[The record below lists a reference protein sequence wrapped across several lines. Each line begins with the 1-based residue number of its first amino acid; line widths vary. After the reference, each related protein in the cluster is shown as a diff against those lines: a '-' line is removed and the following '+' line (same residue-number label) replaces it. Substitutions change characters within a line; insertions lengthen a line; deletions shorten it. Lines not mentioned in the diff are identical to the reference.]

1 MRHSLFHT
9 SLKFYLLVL
18 IVNRTFSDCTQ
29 STQEFLLLISSKV
42 KKRSFLQPIIRK
54 KWPKTCQCL
63 VAARTIQPVHTR
75 YNRYSWYT
83 QKHM

>member
-9 SLKFYLLVL
+9 RLKFYLLVL

-42 KKRSFLQPIIRK
+42 KKK
-54 KWPKTCQCL
+54 KLFTAYNPKK
-63 VAARTIQPVHTR
+63 VAENHV
-75 YNRYSWYT
+75 SVL
-83 QKHM
+83 